1 MVLPILCAGTLLAA
15 DYGLRSL
22 ARRGKLERALLGGR
36 IRLELLE
43 NPGMAGGVLKN
54 HPHLARALS
63 GGALLMVLIMCRG
76 ELLHGRGSLL
86 GCGAAVRRGPGQRAG
101 AIVAGLCDRLYSISK
116 AAGRAAAAAGV
127 EPGRP
132 YAFSGCAAAGGR
144 QHKQLT
150 EKGARYDRLLF
161 RPIEG

>member
-1 MVLPILCAGTLLAA
+1 M
-15 DYGLRSL
+15 
-22 ARRGKLERALLGGR
+22 GGR

-76 ELLHGRGSLL
+76 ELFARAGLGLL
-86 GCGAAVRRGPGQRAG
+86 GRGAAVRRGLGQRVG

-116 AAGRAAAAAGV
+116 AAGRAAEAAGV

-150 EKGARYDRLLF
+150 EKRSK
-161 RPIEG
+161 I

>member
-54 HPHLARALS
+54 HPHLTAESIYAL
-63 GGALLMVLIMCRG
+63 GF
-76 ELLHGRGSLL
+76 EYTFSLKIYI
-86 GCGAAVRRGPGQRAG
+86 A
-101 AIVAGLCDRLYSISK
+101 
-116 AAGRAAAAAGV
+116 
-127 EPGRP
+127 PGRL
-132 YAFSGCAAAGGR
+132 FQKVQAAEKCTLAGTGR
-144 QHKQLT
+144 T
-150 EKGARYDRLLF
+150 DDT
-161 RPIEG
+161 